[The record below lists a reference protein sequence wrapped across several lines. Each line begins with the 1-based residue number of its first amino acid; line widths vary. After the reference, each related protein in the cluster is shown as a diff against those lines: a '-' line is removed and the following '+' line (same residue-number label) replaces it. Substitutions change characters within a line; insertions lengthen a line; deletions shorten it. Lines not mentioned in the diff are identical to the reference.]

1 MNDKKKDLI
10 YSASLIIV
18 LFICFLITVAYWKD
32 KYKQWIDDIIQK
44 LENNEEYQTCT
55 EFYKVIDK
63 YKDWKRMSQD
73 WLNLQI
79 KGWQMIFSWDIAK
92 QNAIS
97 EARNILNNLIKE

>member
-1 MNDKKKDLI
+1 MKINYNI
-10 YSASLIIV
+10 IIICMGFILIIW
-18 LFICFLITVAYWKD
+18 ISFLIAIGYWKD

-63 YKDWKRMSQD
+63 YKDWKKMAQD
-73 WLNLQI
+73 WVNLQI
-79 KGWQMIFSWDIAK
+79 QGWKMILSWDIAK

>member
-1 MNDKKKDLI
+1 
-10 YSASLIIV
+10 
-18 LFICFLITVAYWKD
+18 
-32 KYKQWIDDIIQK
+32 
-44 LENNEEYQTCT
+44 
-55 EFYKVIDK
+55 
-63 YKDWKRMSQD
+63 MSQD